1 MIRFLGR
8 KYSVGNNC
16 HNFTECSL
24 TLTEKMPILKGEASH
39 YDSDL
44 HNLLF
49 CCQCADVA
57 FYSEDSSKVVKA
69 HKVILCSVSHV
80 FMLLFDV
87 KSPADIHDPSILRT
101 AQNLFAVE
109 AGAGLLT
116 PHGVPPC
123 SVPVRVVVKD
133 SDFCSCLS
141 DILHFIYSGTL

>member
-1 MIRFLGR
+1 
-8 KYSVGNNC
+8 
-16 HNFTECSL
+16 
-24 TLTEKMPILKGEASH
+24 MPILKGEASH

-57 FYSEDSSKVVKA
+57 FYSEDSSKVVEA

-101 AQNLFAVE
+101 AQSLFAVE
-109 AGAGLLT
+109 AGAGLPT

-123 SVPVRVVVKD
+123 SVPIRVVVKD
-133 SDFCSCLS
+133 SVFCSCLP
-141 DILHFIYSGTL
+141 DILHFIYSGTPMRMAHLLSSVAAANILLRSTGINWRSVF

>member
-1 MIRFLGR
+1 
-8 KYSVGNNC
+8 
-16 HNFTECSL
+16 
-24 TLTEKMPILKGEASH
+24 
-39 YDSDL
+39 
-44 HNLLF
+44 
-49 CCQCADVA
+49 
-57 FYSEDSSKVVKA
+57 
-69 HKVILCSVSHV
+69 
-80 FMLLFDV
+80 MLLFDV